1 MTKKKL
7 KTLFYCLTLLI
18 VFTSC
23 SKDEGEIIS
32 SEVIE
37 TEPTTTLNDKAI
49 TFFVGVATSTQKL
62 SDGSEYDKI
71 IKREF
76 GSITA
81 EYQMKM
87 KRILLSEGNYNWSQA
102 DEIVDYAVANE
113 LNIHGHTLIWHNST
127 PEWLENYSGS
137 DAEFENIIEEYI
149 TQVVSRYK
157 GKITSWDV
165 VNEGVNNSGGILRS
179 TVFKERMGDDYIAK
193 CLNFARNADPDV
205 LLFYNDY
212 GMANNLS
219 KQDKVFEL
227 IEDWKN
233 RNIPID
239 GIGFQMHISY
249 TSPTKEKIVAA
260 TDRSIE
266 SGLLLHYSE
275 LDVRMNPANDISEF
289 TEERSNAQK
298 EKFKEVIEIYNAI
311 PSENKYAITVWGI
324 KDDNSWLLP
333 HHNNYNEW
341 PLLYDSSFQ
350 TKKAYTGFLD
360 GLD

>member
-37 TEPTTTLNDKAI
+37 TEPATTLNDKAI

-62 SDGSEYDKI
+62 SEGSEYDKI

-127 PEWLENYSGS
+127 PEWLENYSGP
-137 DAEFENIIEEYI
+137 DAEFENII
-149 TQVVSRYK
+149 RK
-157 GKITSWDV
+157 
-165 VNEGVNNSGGILRS
+165 
-179 TVFKERMGDDYIAK
+179 
-193 CLNFARNADPDV
+193 
-205 LLFYNDY
+205 
-212 GMANNLS
+212 
-219 KQDKVFEL
+219 
-227 IEDWKN
+227 
-233 RNIPID
+233 
-239 GIGFQMHISY
+239 
-249 TSPTKEKIVAA
+249 
-260 TDRSIE
+260 
-266 SGLLLHYSE
+266 
-275 LDVRMNPANDISEF
+275 
-289 TEERSNAQK
+289 
-298 EKFKEVIEIYNAI
+298 
-311 PSENKYAITVWGI
+311 
-324 KDDNSWLLP
+324 
-333 HHNNYNEW
+333 
-341 PLLYDSSFQ
+341 
-350 TKKAYTGFLD
+350 
-360 GLD
+360 

>member
-23 SKDEGEIIS
+23 SKDEGEIINP
-32 SEVIE
+32 EDIE
-37 TEPTTTLNDKAI
+37 TELATTLKDKA
-49 TFFVGVATSTQKL
+49 TSFFVGVATSPQKL
-62 SDGSEYDKI
+62 SEGSEHDKI
-71 IKREF
+71 IKRES

-113 LNIHGHTLIWHNST
+113 LNIHGDTLIWHNST

-193 CLNFARNADPDV
+193 CLNFARNAVPDV

-219 KQDKVFEL
+219 KQDNFFEL

-233 RNIPID
+233 INIPID

-260 TDRSIE
+260 TDRVIE

-275 LDVRMNPANDISEF
+275 LDVRMNSANDISEF
-289 TEERSNAQK
+289 TEERRNAQK
-298 EKFKEVIEIYNAI
+298 RKV
-311 PSENKYAITVWGI
+311 
-324 KDDNSWLLP
+324 
-333 HHNNYNEW
+333 
-341 PLLYDSSFQ
+341 
-350 TKKAYTGFLD
+350 
-360 GLD
+360 

>member
-7 KTLFYCLTLLI
+7 KTLFYCFTLLI

-37 TEPTTTLNDKAI
+37 TEPATTLNDKAT

-62 SDGSEYDKI
+62 SEGSEYDKI

-260 TDRSIE
+260 TDRAIE

-289 TEERSNAQK
+289 TEERRNAQK

>member
-1 MTKKKL
+1 
-7 KTLFYCLTLLI
+7 
-18 VFTSC
+18 
-23 SKDEGEIIS
+23 
-32 SEVIE
+32 
-37 TEPTTTLNDKAI
+37 
-49 TFFVGVATSTQKL
+49 
-62 SDGSEYDKI
+62 
-71 IKREF
+71 
-76 GSITA
+76 
-81 EYQMKM
+81 MKM

-260 TDRSIE
+260 TDR
-266 SGLLLHYSE
+266 
-275 LDVRMNPANDISEF
+275 AC
-289 TEERSNAQK
+289 
-298 EKFKEVIEIYNAI
+298 
-311 PSENKYAITVWGI
+311 
-324 KDDNSWLLP
+324 
-333 HHNNYNEW
+333 
-341 PLLYDSSFQ
+341 LLYTSPSPRD
-350 TKKAYTGFLD
+350 
-360 GLD
+360 